1 MRDIYGHLLYKT
13 GVGWFRISEFRTKI
27 YKSQFLKNR
36 ILHVFKQNSF
46 FVESLIDLLY
56 CTALYFIVV
65 LYFIAMY
72 CTVVL
77 SRWPEEDLFV
87 HMKHNDVW
95 DIIHRIIYCPVAKVK
110 QFFKRMMV
118 MN

>member
-1 MRDIYGHLLYKT
+1 M
-13 GVGWFRISEFRTKI
+13 FSNRT
-27 YKSQFLKNR
+27 
-36 ILHVFKQNSF
+36 HF

-110 QFFKRMMV
+110 QFFKGPML